1 MSGMRMLRAVLLVLA
16 LAAAVVVFVVGSR
29 DGGTDWQVPALVLI
43 GVLVLII
50 HAATATGRHPAPQVV
65 PTQTV
70 VASTPTYEER
80 HHHANPHHIA
90 VPSTAELGGQAASAV
105 FSTARTH
112 VGMTDIVVPASS
124 FPDAGHGHGPV
135 IRVAD
140 DSPPP
145 PLHSV
150 LESTRNP
157 TPPTAPVSTA
167 STPTSPG
174 LPPPDPAAILT
185 PPAHGRSTASAAAMH
200 AEAPAQIAPSG
211 EPGPTSAQGAHGVAL
226 PGGPAQPTDPVLVD
240 LRPETDDPMVMRVL
254 PGGPPPASRADV
266 TSPDVSAMA
275 PPIASPDTDHDSW
288 MPTSWIPESSNRTD
302 SGGTGSPNGDP
313 PPFGG

>member
-70 VASTPTYEER
+70 VASTLTYEER

-90 VPSTAELGGQAASAV
+90 VPSAAELGGQATSAV
-105 FSTARTH
+105 VSAATAH

-150 LESTRNP
+150 LQSTQPP
-157 TPPTAPVSTA
+157 TPPTAPVPA
-167 STPTSPG
+167 AAPTSPW

-185 PPAHGRSTASAAAMH
+185 PPAHGRSTASAAALH

-211 EPGPTSAQGAHGVAL
+211 EPGPTSVQGP
-226 PGGPAQPTDPVLVD
+226 PGLAIPSGAAQPTDPVLVD

-254 PGGPPPASRADV
+254 PGEPPPASRADV

-275 PPIASPDTDHDSW
+275 PPVASPDTDHDLW
-288 MPTSWIPESSNRTD
+288 MPTSWIPESSNGTD
-302 SGGTGSPNGDP
+302 PGVTGSGNGGP